1 MFDFLFK
8 KRRAM
13 REELARKEAIKAHE
27 SAEKQRKAN
36 AEQAERMAAYN
47 CAAYGDARLYGM
59 RNHPSP
65 MTATTGAANQ
75 QNILI
80 DPLYAWMPGN
90 VFNTAFA
97 ASPSPALSPSSYEC
111 PAPSPSYEAPSPSP
125 SYDSSSSYDSGSS
138 SSCSSSD

>member
-13 REELARKEAIKAHE
+13 REELARKEAIKAQE
-27 SAEKQRKAN
+27 NAEKQRKAN
-36 AEQAERMAAYN
+36 ALQAECMAAYS
-47 CAAYGDARLYGM
+47 APRMLGI
-59 RNHPSP
+59 RNSP
-65 MTATTGAANQ
+65 NPMGSSTGIANANQ
-75 QNILI
+75 QNILL

-90 VFNTAFA
+90 VFNTALA
-97 ASPSPALSPSSYEC
+97 ASPSPAPSPGAYEC